1 MCHCYLLRVHADD
14 RYFCIDK
21 RYFFFFNIFFFF
33 RNLKTIVKKKK
44 KGKENAQFDL
54 VTDTI
59 SQLNSILLNFL
70 LIACK
75 LIQHYID
82 KKASMYVS
90 GIFHVC
96 MRGVDRDN
104 FIIGY
109 L

>member
-1 MCHCYLLRVHADD
+1 MYTRT
-14 RYFCIDK
+14 IDIFVSINGI
-21 RYFFFFNIFFFF
+21 FFFLIFFFFF
-33 RNLKTIVKKKK
+33 RNLKTIVKK